1 MNHLADILIVEDNY
15 ALRESLSDYL
25 KSEGFSLRCVD
36 DGEELNEALSTR
48 ACDVLVLD
56 LNLPNEDGLSIS
68 KRIRNAYP
76 KMGIVILTARV
87 QGIDRTQSYESGAD
101 IYLTKPVSPS
111 ELRTV
116 ILNLSRRIDH
126 VEEQVQ
132 WVFHPKTFLL
142 TAPNTQTL
150 KFTATESSIFLELVV
165 AGGLLPLHRL
175 IQRFGE
181 IDSSEELN
189 KVRFEKIISRIR
201 SKIKPFAQEEITIQ
215 SVYKQ
220 GYQLMLPVTIN
231 GE

>member
-25 KSEGFSLRCVD
+25 ESEGFSLRCVD
-36 DGEELNEALSTR
+36 DGEELNAALSKR

-56 LNLPNEDGLSIS
+56 LNLPNEDGLSIA

-87 QGIDRTQSYESGAD
+87 QGIDRTQSYENGAD

-111 ELRTV
+111 ELKTV

-126 VEEQVQ
+126 VEEQGQ
-132 WVFHPKTFLL
+132 WIFYPKTFLL
-142 TAPNTQTL
+142 TSPNADSL
-150 KFTATESSIFLELVV
+150 KFTATESSVFLELVV
-165 AGGLLPLHRL
+165 AGGLLPLHKL

-201 SKIKPFAQEEITIQ
+201 SKIKPFSQEEITIQ

-220 GYQLMLPVTIN
+220 GYQLMLPVTVS

>member
-25 KSEGFSLRCVD
+25 ESEGFSLRCVD
-36 DGEELNEALSTR
+36 DGEELNAALSKR

-56 LNLPNEDGLSIS
+56 LNLPNEDGLSIA

-87 QGIDRTQSYESGAD
+87 QGIDRTQSYENGAD

-111 ELRTV
+111 ELKTV

-126 VEEQVQ
+126 VEEQRQ
-132 WVFHPKTFLL
+132 WIFYPKTFLL
-142 TAPNTQTL
+142 TSPDANTL
-150 KFTATESSIFLELVV
+150 KFTATESSVFLELVV
-165 AGGLLPLHRL
+165 AGGLLPLHKL

-220 GYQLMLPVTIN
+220 GYQLMLPVTVS